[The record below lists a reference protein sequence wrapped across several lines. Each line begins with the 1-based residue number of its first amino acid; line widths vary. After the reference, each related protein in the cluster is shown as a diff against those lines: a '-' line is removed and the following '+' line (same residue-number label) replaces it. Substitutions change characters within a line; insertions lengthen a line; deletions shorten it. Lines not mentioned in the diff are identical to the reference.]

1 MQVWVRPPSIIAKT
15 GMRAATRTFTSL
27 LIYNAMKF
35 QSLAAHV
42 SLVLSLLSLPLGASA
57 ALYKNAAD
65 LPDVSYDFIVVGG
78 GVGGSVLANRLT
90 ENPSVK
96 VLVLEGGPS

>member
-1 MQVWVRPPSIIAKT
+1 
-15 GMRAATRTFTSL
+15 
-27 LIYNAMKF
+27 MKF

-57 ALYKNAAD
+57 ALYGKAAD
-65 LPDVSYDFIVVGG
+65 LPNVSYDFIIVGGKFQLLGCYVNTDGLLG

-96 VLVLEGGPS
+96 VLVLEGGSS

>member
-1 MQVWVRPPSIIAKT
+1 MGQTPFYHREDRDACRYLKQPDKVLEQHPTISSIHLSYSYIS
-15 GMRAATRTFTSL
+15 SL

-42 SLVLSLLSLPLGASA
+42 SLVLSLLLLPLGASA

-65 LPDVSYDFIVVGG
+65 LPNVSYDFIVVGG
-78 GVGGSVLANRLT
+78 THS
-90 ENPSVK
+90 S
-96 VLVLEGGPS
+96 